1 MRKIIVLGALG
12 HLGVYTVDYLTEKL
26 DGQKY
31 EIVATGR
38 RDSSFFDSRNVKYV
52 RLDITRKSDFD
63 KLPKTDVYAVVH
75 LAGALPAYLRK
86 DDPEQYFQV
95 NTVGMLNVLEYC
107 RAVGVNRIVYAHSW
121 ADQMGY
127 LPEKEVL
134 SPALPRNPIFTGD
147 HAIYSISK
155 CAAVDLAEHYHQEYG
170 ISNFILRCP
179 NIYMYHP
186 NAEYIKDGV
195 LQTSPYRRLIAQA
208 CAGDDIEVWGDPQSG
223 KDFPYV
229 KDFCQLLYKALL
241 SNRDGGT
248 YNVGTGVKTS
258 LADQVKMIIDVFCD
272 PKKKSNIVYRP
283 EMPNGFDYVMD
294 ISAARRELG
303 YEPEFGFREY
313 LEDFKAEMKSDRFAG
328 IDGL

>member
-1 MRKIIVLGALG
+1 
-12 HLGVYTVDYLTEKL
+12 
-26 DGQKY
+26 
-31 EIVATGR
+31 
-38 RDSSFFDSRNVKYV
+38 
-52 RLDITRKSDFD
+52 
-63 KLPKTDVYAVVH
+63 
-75 LAGALPAYLRK
+75 
-86 DDPEQYFQV
+86 
-95 NTVGMLNVLEYC
+95 
-107 RAVGVNRIVYAHSW
+107 
-121 ADQMGY
+121 
-127 LPEKEVL
+127 
-134 SPALPRNPIFTGD
+134 
-147 HAIYSISK
+147 
-155 CAAVDLAEHYHQEYG
+155 
-170 ISNFILRCP
+170 
-179 NIYMYHP
+179 MYHP

-229 KDFCQLLYKALL
+229 KDFCQLLYKTLL